1 MRLQAARFRDGLRLG
16 LCEVRD
22 VVQWADH
29 QLARLENP
37 PYELIEVSF
46 LGSSIHEAVSKLR
59 EFSESIS
66 VAETLPVLLSVA
78 NKRLQVETEFGPQLA
93 EALYQIYIQN
103 RSILLESFSMC
114 GYFDDAY
121 SLASSGTFGTEGDVH
136 RELLEFTAE
145 FEFPSNNIF
154 NPTAFSADATKSAS

>member
-1 MRLQAARFRDGLRLG
+1 MGHQAALVRDGLRLG

-37 PYELIEVSF
+37 PYELIELSL
-46 LGSSIHEAVSKLR
+46 LGSSVHDAASKLR
-59 EFSESIS
+59 ELSESIS
-66 VAETLPVLLSVA
+66 VAETLPVLLSAA
-78 NKRLQVETEFGPQLA
+78 NKLLQTETEFGPILA

-103 RSILLESFSMC
+103 SAILPESFSMC

-121 SLASSGTFGTEGDVH
+121 SLATSGTFGTLGGVY
-136 RELLEFTAE
+136 RELLEFTAGFKSSSNKW
-145 FEFPSNNIF
+145 FESF
-154 NPTAFSADATKSAS
+154 ASLTGTG

>member
-1 MRLQAARFRDGLRLG
+1 MRLQVALFRDGLRLG

-37 PYELIEVSF
+37 PYELIEFSL

-66 VAETLPVLLSVA
+66 VAETLPILLSAA
-78 NKRLQVETEFGPQLA
+78 NKRLQIEIGFGPQLA
-93 EALYQIYIQN
+93 EALYQIYIQHSSVLPEPF
-103 RSILLESFSMC
+103 SIC

-121 SLASSGTFGTEGDVH
+121 SLASSGTFGTEGDVY
-136 RELLEFTAE
+136 RELLEFIAE
-145 FEFPSNNIF
+145 FTSASNNIF
-154 NPTAFSADATKSAS
+154 DPTAFSADATNSAG